1 MTTIDPVSALKE
13 RHHQTWAAG
22 DYAVIAQLIED
33 VADVCVDAAGVEAD
47 HDVLDVATGTGNA
60 AIVAA
65 GSGARVTGLDL
76 TPELFD
82 TARKRAAAA
91 GVEVQWVAGDA
102 EQMLV
107 DDATFDRVLS
117 TCGVQF
123 APRHEPAA
131 RELARVCRPGGLIV
145 LCNWTAG
152 GMIGELFKLMG
163 RYLPPPPDFASSPA
177 LWGDEDHVRL
187 LFDGLGVELSFE
199 LRSSILPFT
208 SAEDYA
214 RHFETN
220 YGPTLKARQALEPEG
235 RWEDL
240 RGEWLALIERF
251 LQPGGGV
258 VQEYFVISGRRG
270 QLAA

>member
-1 MTTIDPVSALKE
+1 MTDDAVGALKE

-33 VADVCVDAAGVEAD
+33 VADVCVEAAGIERD
-47 HDVLDVATGTGNA
+47 QSVLDVATGTGNA

-65 GSGARVTGLDL
+65 GRGAQVTGLDL

-82 TARKRAAAA
+82 TARERAAGA
-91 GVEVQWVAGDA
+91 GVAVEWTAGDA
-102 EQMLV
+102 EEMPFA
-107 DDATFDRVLS
+107 DASFDRVLS

-123 APRHEPAA
+123 APRHAQTAA
-131 RELARVCRPGGLIV
+131 ELRRVCRPGGLIV

-163 RYLPPPPDFASSPA
+163 RYLPPPPAFASSPA
-177 LWGDEDHVRL
+177 LWGDEQHVRS

-199 LRSSILPFT
+199 QRSSIIPFAT
-208 SAEDYA
+208 ADEYA
-214 RHFETN
+214 RHFESY
-220 YGPTLKARQALEPEG
+220 YGPTLKARQALEPAG
-235 RWEDL
+235 RWDDL

-258 VQEYFVISGRRG
+258 VQDYFVIRGRVNG
-270 QLAA
+270 